1 MPLKPELTGE
11 LRGLVREVLREA
23 MAGKASP
30 GLGAIEAV
38 RIGCDADLQAFAA
51 RVAEPQT
58 AERVRSGKL
67 KFTLA
72 GAGSGAATAAA
83 SGSGAPLTGV
93 ISEKTIDRIASAST
107 LVIAGDAVLTPL
119 ARDRARKLGLKIER
133 RR

>member
-1 MPLKPELTGE
+1 MALKPETAGE

-23 MAGKASP
+23 MAGKSVP
-30 GLGAIEAV
+30 GLAAIETV
-38 RIGCDADLQAFAA
+38 RIACDAELQAFAA
-51 RVAEPQT
+51 RVAEPAT

-72 GAGSGAATAAA
+72 GAGATAAAQA

-93 ISEKTIDRIASAST
+93 ISEKTIDRLASAGT
-107 LVIAGDAVLTPL
+107 LVLAADAVLTPL